1 MLDKA
6 RDMGIRSLTRD
17 TSWYGLSLTL
27 GGGEVTLLDLTDA
40 FHTLANGGVHV
51 RPQAILEVTDPVRR
65 ASSQAFSEPAER
77 VLEEAT
83 AYLVTNMLSDNVART
98 PAFGENNLL
107 RLSRPAA
114 AKTGTTTDFRDN
126 WTMGY
131 TRHLVAGV
139 WAGNSDGR
147 PMIDAS
153 GVTGAAP
160 IWNAFM
166 EAILAD
172 AELMASL
179 GMPQDEAAWEFSKPD
194 SVVQKQL
201 SCPSGLK
208 CPESEVFAET
218 WMTLLENNAPNVDA
232 AVGGPMRSVYADLG
246 KGSRPLG
253 ACSDAQGES
262 RALLRMPAGIGAS
275 LPWYSEVNA
284 DRIAGDSEYA
294 KRVSA
299 ERSQAMSW
307 SGRNQ
312 QPLYLGTC
320 AQADSAVRRLYG
332 NSVVAVSVG
341 GYTTDIAQVE
351 DEESEDAD
359 GSGPSVASTFS
370 GGAYQ
375 AAATPPTAS
384 GSSRYNLI
392 GVAHDRNCGGNFVIG
407 TVSNA
412 SGAAVAG
419 VRVQYRDQFGN
430 RLETATSGQMPG
442 YGSFRFAIG
451 DNTPQNISVTL
462 LDGNGGAISSSASVP
477 HMQGDLTDLGCHY
490 TIWQGVD

>member
-1 MLDKA
+1 
-6 RDMGIRSLTRD
+6 
-17 TSWYGLSLTL
+17 
-27 GGGEVTLLDLTDA
+27 
-40 FHTLANGGVHV
+40 
-51 RPQAILEVTDPVRR
+51 
-65 ASSQAFSEPAER
+65 
-77 VLEEAT
+77 
-83 AYLVTNMLSDNVART
+83 
-98 PAFGENNLL
+98 
-107 RLSRPAA
+107 
-114 AKTGTTTDFRDN
+114 
-126 WTMGY
+126 
-131 TRHLVAGV
+131 
-139 WAGNSDGR
+139 
-147 PMIDAS
+147 
-153 GVTGAAP
+153 
-160 IWNAFM
+160 
-166 EAILAD
+166 
-172 AELMASL
+172 
-179 GMPQDEAAWEFSKPD
+179 
-194 SVVQKQL
+194 
-201 SCPSGLK
+201 
-208 CPESEVFAET
+208 
-218 WMTLLENNAPNVDA
+218 MTLLENNAPNVDA

-262 RALLRMPAGIGAS
+262 RSLLRMPAGIGAS

-299 ERSQAMSW
+299 ERSQAMRW

-341 GYTTDIAQVE
+341 GYTTDIAQAEHDRVRRCLH
-351 DEESEDAD
+351 

-370 GGAYQ
+370 GGAVSGRCH
-375 AAATPPTAS
+375 ATHCR

-462 LDGNGGAISSSASVP
+462 LDGSGGAISSSASVP